1 MMWRVWLGNLLML
14 CATSSFAEPLN
25 KKVNPNPSAV
35 SDSIGVGDYMQVLLG
50 LVIVVVAIVA
60 MAWMIKRL
68 GHVQTR
74 THGAL
79 KIIGG
84 IPLSQRERLIL
95 VQVGKQQLLVGV
107 APGNI
112 NTLHVLEEPI
122 DTDTTTHPSQGTTFA
137 DRLTAMLKGERP

>member
-1 MMWRVWLGNLLML
+1 MMWRIWLFNLLLL
-14 CATSSFAEPLN
+14 CTAPSFAEPLN

-35 SDSIGVGDYMQVLLG
+35 ADSIGFGDYLQVFLG
-50 LVIVVVAIVA
+50 LIIVVVAIVA

-68 GHVQTR
+68 GHIQTR

-84 IPLSQRERLIL
+84 VPLSQRERIIL

-112 NTLHVLEEPI
+112 NTLHVLAEPI
-122 DTDTTTHPSQGTTFA
+122 EVESAGHTPQGTFA
-137 DRLTAMLKGERP
+137 DRLQAMLKGERP

>member
-1 MMWRVWLGNLLML
+1 MMWRIWLFNLFLL
-14 CATSSFAEPLN
+14 CTTSSFADQAT

-35 SDSIGVGDYMQVLLG
+35 SESIGLADYMQVFLG
-50 LVIVVVAIVA
+50 LVVVVVAIVA

-68 GHVQTR
+68 GHIQTR

-84 IPLSQRERLIL
+84 IPLSQRERIIL

-112 NTLHVLEEPI
+112 NTLHILDEPI
-122 DTDTTTHPSQGTTFA
+122 EVESAGHAPQGGFYE
-137 DRLTAMLKGERP
+137 RLQAVMKGERA